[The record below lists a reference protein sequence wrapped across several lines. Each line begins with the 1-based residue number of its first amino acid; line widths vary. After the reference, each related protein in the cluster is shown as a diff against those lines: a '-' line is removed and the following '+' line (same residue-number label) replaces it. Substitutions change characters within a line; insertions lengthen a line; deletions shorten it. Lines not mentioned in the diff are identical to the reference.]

1 MITVESLFLKVRIL
15 RDRLSDFSR
24 MEILKKIF
32 ILYNNLIYLLIII
45 LWVFLNTYL
54 VFFSL
59 DLEHLNMERI
69 TNKLNSMNK
78 ESEKMLVVTGN
89 RTQGHWRQPPVALA
103 TELQQPDN
111 HQHFTILF
119 ILHEWYWML
128 QSCTR
133 PPLCMCHM

>member
-89 RTQGHWRQPPVALA
+89 RTQGHWHLPPVLSP
-103 TELQQPDN
+103 LSYDNQPSISTSQSSIL
-111 HQHFTILF
+111 HQHFFSLSSFSLIHR
-119 ILHEWYWML
+119 I
-128 QSCTR
+128 
-133 PPLCMCHM
+133 